1 MPAISPGFD
10 LRSSFYEK
18 LVGKFAL
25 YSLLEK
31 GLDDVR
37 SGKVKPLEE
46 AFTEIERKLLRGKD
60 ETRCCTLI

>member
-10 LRSSFYEK
+10 LRSRFYEK
-18 LVGKFAL
+18 LVCKFAL

-46 AFTEIERKLLRGKD
+46 AFTEIERKLLQGKD
-60 ETRCCTLI
+60 ETR

>member
-1 MPAISPGFD
+1 MPAISPSFD

-18 LVGKFAL
+18 LVGKFEL

-31 GLDDVR
+31 GLDYVR

-60 ETRCCTLI
+60 ETR